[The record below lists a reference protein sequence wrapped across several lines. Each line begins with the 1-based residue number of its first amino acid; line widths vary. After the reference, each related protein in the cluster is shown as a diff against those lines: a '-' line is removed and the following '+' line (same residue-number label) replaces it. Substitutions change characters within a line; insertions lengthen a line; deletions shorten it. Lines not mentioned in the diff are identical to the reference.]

1 MSWLKVSSF
10 QWLSL
15 YTYMYVRI
23 CLCRWDNRQYLS
35 WLGPIER
42 FYCSPHSRLLSCH
55 LLVPLRLKKGED
67 SLRFSIPDSKR
78 NSTASADF
86 ALAGSGSHI
95 IPLVHASGHPEWPV
109 WHHCTDNSPA
119 HLTTHQIALLYYQYK
134 SPLICGIQSPFFCWV
149 LAYCSDQSMPAALER
164 RYTVGYILVGWL
176 TPG

>member
-1 MSWLKVSSF
+1 MY
-10 QWLSL
+10 SL
-15 YTYMYVRI
+15 DCCAAVFTRATMTSNTQNTSLNTTWSVLIKSVLISVVVFVHLHVCTYL

-95 IPLVHASGHPEWPV
+95 IPLVHTSGHPEWPV

-119 HLTTHQIALLYYQYK
+119 HLTTHQIALLYYQY
-134 SPLICGIQSPFFCWV
+134 
-149 LAYCSDQSMPAALER
+149 
-164 RYTVGYILVGWL
+164 
-176 TPG
+176 